1 MTDLTPDSTPAEV
14 QAAWVKA
21 LRSGEFEQGTA
32 RLASEDVTNG
42 RARYCCLGVLCEL
55 AYRAGVV
62 ETRSTPNHGR
72 EGTAFLRFIEYDG
85 AVTYPNRRVYEW
97 AGVDAG
103 YGGEGKVRPTALPT
117 GLAGASLAVLNDD
130 EGWSFEQIADL
141 IERGGLVPLDADS

>member
-32 RLASEDVTNG
+32 RLASEGVTDG
-42 RARYCCLGVLCEL
+42 RVRYCCLGVLCEL
-55 AYRAGVV
+55 AHRAGVV
-62 ETRSTPNHGR
+62 ETRNHTP

-85 AVTYPNRRVYEW
+85 MVTYPNRRVYEW

-117 GLAGASLAVLNDD
+117 GVAGASLAVLNDD
-130 EGWSFEQIADL
+130 EGWSFEQIADP
-141 IERGGLVPLDADS
+141 IR